1 MSAKQTILI
10 SFALVAAL
18 CLASACS
25 LKDDA
30 AVESC
35 AKSFGQNYFNLR
47 LLQASG
53 LCTDRSYKWIEFY
66 ASNISQDDVDVLNTQ
81 TDSALCDIDDID
93 IDGDS
98 ARVKM
103 TVRNFL
109 LCDSIGRPGRMC
121 KQGKCRLTLRKEGE
135 TWKVDLDGPVTKT
148 EE

>member
-10 SFALVAAL
+10 SFVLVAAL

-30 AVESC
+30 AVETC

-47 LLQASG
+47 LQQASG
-53 LCTDRSYKWIEFY
+53 FCTDRSYKWIEFY

-109 LCDSIGRPGRMC
+109 LCDSIGRPGSMC

>member
-1 MSAKQTILI
+1 MSVKQTILI

-30 AVESC
+30 AVETC

-47 LLQASG
+47 LQQASG

>member
-18 CLASACS
+18 CLASACL

-47 LLQASG
+47 LQQASG

-66 ASNISQDDVDVLNTQ
+66 ASNISQGDVDVLNAQ

>member
-30 AVESC
+30 AVETC

-47 LLQASG
+47 LQQASG

-121 KQGKCRLTLRKEGE
+121 KQGKCWLTLRKEGE

>member
-25 LKDDA
+25 LTDDA
-30 AVESC
+30 AVETC

-47 LLQASG
+47 LQQASG

-66 ASNISQDDVDVLNTQ
+66 ASNISQDDVDVLNAQ

-93 IDGDS
+93 INGDS

>member
-30 AVESC
+30 AVETC
-35 AKSFGQNYFNLR
+35 AKSFSQNYFNLR
-47 LLQASG
+47 LQQASG

-66 ASNISQDDVDVLNTQ
+66 ASNISQGDVDVLNAQ

>member
-30 AVESC
+30 AVETC

-47 LLQASG
+47 LQQASG

-121 KQGKCRLTLRKEGE
+121 KQGKCRLTLRKERE

>member
-30 AVESC
+30 AVETC

-47 LLQASG
+47 LQQASG

-66 ASNISQDDVDVLNTQ
+66 ASNISQDDVDVLNAQ

-121 KQGKCRLTLRKEGE
+121 KQGKCRLTLRKEVE

>member
-47 LLQASG
+47 LQQASG

-121 KQGKCRLTLRKEGE
+121 KQGKCRLTLRKERE

>member
-18 CLASACS
+18 CLESACS

-30 AVESC
+30 AVETC

-47 LLQASG
+47 LQQASG

-66 ASNISQDDVDVLNTQ
+66 ASNISQDDVDVLNAQ

>member
-47 LLQASG
+47 LQQASG

-135 TWKVDLDGPVTKT
+135 TWKVDLNGPVTKT

>member
-1 MSAKQTILI
+1 MSVKQTILI
-10 SFALVAAL
+10 SFVFVVAL

-30 AVESC
+30 AVETC
-35 AKSFGQNYFNLR
+35 AKNFAQNYFNLR
-47 LLQASG
+47 LQQASG

-81 TDSALCDIDDID
+81 TDSAFCDIDDID

-135 TWKVDLDGPVTKT
+135 TWKVDLDGPDTKT

>member
-47 LLQASG
+47 LQQASG

-109 LCDSIGRPGRMC
+109 LCDSIGRPGSMC

>member
-30 AVESC
+30 AVETC

-47 LLQASG
+47 LQQASG

-66 ASNISQDDVDVLNTQ
+66 ASNISQGDVDVLNAQ

-93 IDGDS
+93 IDDDS

-121 KQGKCRLTLRKEGE
+121 KEGKCRLTLRKEGE

>member
-47 LLQASG
+47 LQQASG

-121 KQGKCRLTLRKEGE
+121 KQGMCRLTLRKEGE
-135 TWKVDLDGPVTKT
+135 TWKVDLNGPVTKT

>member
-47 LLQASG
+47 LQQASG

-66 ASNISQDDVDVLNTQ
+66 ASNISQGDVDVLNAQ

-121 KQGKCRLTLRKEGE
+121 KQGKCRLTLRKERE

>member
-30 AVESC
+30 AVETC

-47 LLQASG
+47 LQQASG

-66 ASNISQDDVDVLNTQ
+66 ASNISQGDVDVLNAQ

-93 IDGDS
+93 INGDS

>member
-1 MSAKQTILI
+1 M
-10 SFALVAAL
+10 

-30 AVESC
+30 AVETC

-47 LLQASG
+47 LQQASG

-66 ASNISQDDVDVLNTQ
+66 ASNISQGDVDVLNAQ

>member
-30 AVESC
+30 AVETC

-47 LLQASG
+47 LQQASG

-66 ASNISQDDVDVLNTQ
+66 ASNISQNDVDVLNTQ

>member
-10 SFALVAAL
+10 SFVLVAAL

-30 AVESC
+30 AVETC

-47 LLQASG
+47 LQQASG

-66 ASNISQDDVDVLNTQ
+66 ASNISQNDVDVLNTQ

-135 TWKVDLDGPVTKT
+135 TWKVDLNGPVTKT

>member
-30 AVESC
+30 AVETC

-47 LLQASG
+47 LQQASG

-66 ASNISQDDVDVLNTQ
+66 ASNISQGDVDVLNAQ

-93 IDGDS
+93 INGDS

-121 KQGKCRLTLRKEGE
+121 KQGKCRLTLRKERE

>member
-30 AVESC
+30 AVETC

-47 LLQASG
+47 LQQASG
-53 LCTDRSYKWIEFY
+53 LCTGRSYKWIEFY
-66 ASNISQDDVDVLNTQ
+66 ASNISQGDVDVLNAQ

>member
-1 MSAKQTILI
+1 MSVKQTILI
-10 SFALVAAL
+10 SFAFITAL

-25 LKDDA
+25 LNDDA

-35 AKSFGQNYFNLR
+35 ARSFGQNYFNLR
-47 LLQASG
+47 LKQASA
-53 LCTDRSYKWIEFY
+53 LCTDRSYKWIEFH
-66 ASNISQDDVDVLNTQ
+66 ASNISQDDVDVLNAQ

-109 LCDSIGRPGRMC
+109 LCDSIGRLGRMC
-121 KQGKCRLTLRKEGE
+121 KEGKCRLTLRKEGE

>member
-30 AVESC
+30 VVESC

-47 LLQASG
+47 LQQASG

-66 ASNISQDDVDVLNTQ
+66 ASNISQDDVDVLNAQ

-93 IDGDS
+93 INGDS

-121 KQGKCRLTLRKEGE
+121 KQGKCRLTLRKERE

>member
-30 AVESC
+30 AVETC

-47 LLQASG
+47 LQQASG

-121 KQGKCRLTLRKEGE
+121 KQGKCRLTLRKEGG
-135 TWKVDLDGPVTKT
+135 TWKVDLDGHVTKT

>member
-1 MSAKQTILI
+1 MNHKVIIAS
-10 SFALVAAL
+10 VAAL

-47 LLQASG
+47 LKQALA
-53 LCTDRSYKWIEFY
+53 LCTDRSYKWIEFH
-66 ASNISQDDVDVLNTQ
+66 ASNISQGDVDVLNAQ

-98 ARVKM
+98 AR
-103 TVRNFL
+103 VRNFL

-121 KQGKCRLTLRKEGE
+121 KQGKCRLTLRKERE

>member
-47 LLQASG
+47 LQQASG

-66 ASNISQDDVDVLNTQ
+66 ASNISQNDVDVLNTQ

-135 TWKVDLDGPVTKT
+135 TWKVDLNGPVTKT

>member
-30 AVESC
+30 AVETC

-47 LLQASG
+47 LQQASG

-66 ASNISQDDVDVLNTQ
+66 ASNISQGDVDVLNTQ

-121 KQGKCRLTLRKEGE
+121 KQGKCRLTLRKERE

>member
-10 SFALVAAL
+10 SFVLVAAL

-30 AVESC
+30 AVETC

-47 LLQASG
+47 LQQASG

>member
-47 LLQASG
+47 LQQASG

-66 ASNISQDDVDVLNTQ
+66 ASNISQNDVDVLNTQ

-121 KQGKCRLTLRKEGE
+121 KQGKCRLTLRKEEE

>member
-30 AVESC
+30 AVETC

-47 LLQASG
+47 LQQASG

-66 ASNISQDDVDVLNTQ
+66 ASNISQGDVDVLNAQ

>member
-30 AVESC
+30 AVGTC

-47 LLQASG
+47 LQQASG

-66 ASNISQDDVDVLNTQ
+66 ASNISQDDVDVLNAQ

-109 LCDSIGRPGRMC
+109 LCDSIGRPGSMC

>member
-1 MSAKQTILI
+1 M
-10 SFALVAAL
+10 

-47 LLQASG
+47 LQQASG

-135 TWKVDLDGPVTKT
+135 TWKVDLNGPVTKT

>member
-47 LLQASG
+47 LQQASG

-66 ASNISQDDVDVLNTQ
+66 ASNISQNDVDVLNTQ

-109 LCDSIGRPGRMC
+109 LCDSIGRPGSMC

-135 TWKVDLDGPVTKT
+135 TWKVDLNGPVTKT

>member
-47 LLQASG
+47 LKQALA
-53 LCTDRSYKWIEFY
+53 LCTDRSYKWIEFH
-66 ASNISQDDVDVLNTQ
+66 ASNISQGDVDVLNAQ

-109 LCDSIGRPGRMC
+109 LCDSIGRPSRMC

>member
-30 AVESC
+30 VVESC

-47 LLQASG
+47 LKQASG

-66 ASNISQDDVDVLNTQ
+66 ASNISQDDVDVLNAQ

-93 IDGDS
+93 INGDS

>member
-47 LLQASG
+47 LQQASG

-66 ASNISQDDVDVLNTQ
+66 ASNISQDDVDVLNAQ

-121 KQGKCRLTLRKEGE
+121 KQGKCRLTLRKERE

>member
-30 AVESC
+30 AVETC

-47 LLQASG
+47 LQQASG

-66 ASNISQDDVDVLNTQ
+66 ASNISQVDVDVLNAQ